1 MLPLLLI
8 DPFVMQ
14 ELNGLTQQLTGL
26 QQQLQE
32 STLEVHRL
40 EEEAAALDHRAV
52 QLQLELD
59 QAQRSHSDAQQ
70 SLQVTC
76 CLLSVLL
83 ARVHCATR
91 HCWDAVSYQVLQHAQ
106 LRVMLGAL
114 QLHCT
119 AAASC
124 AGSGTASGPSRRPQL
139 LKLYYHVI
147 R

>member
-1 MLPLLLI
+1 MLPFLLT
-8 DPFVMQ
+8 DPCVMQ

-59 QAQRSHSDAQQ
+59 QAQRSHTDAQQ
-70 SLQVTC
+70 SLQVTH

-83 ARVHCATR
+83 DRLQCATR
-91 HCWDAVSYQVLQHAQ
+91 HCWDTVSWKVLQHPQ
-106 LRVMLGAL
+106 LRVVLCTL
-114 QLHCT
+114 QLHST
-119 AAASC
+119 ASTSC
-124 AGSGTASGPSRRPQL
+124 ARSGTASDLSCRPDADSAVWF
-139 LKLYYHVI
+139 H
-147 R
+147 